1 MKTKLWLGTASLA
14 VAMSAFLS
22 TANAQGKD
30 PPGVNPSH
38 YQCYR
43 VSEQAAFK
51 PVGVKLADQFGASG
65 AQILKPIMLCAPTS
79 KNGAPVKDP
88 KTHLVCYQEEGAKSA
103 DKLVS
108 TTNQFGTDKLT
119 VGGPTML
126 CVPSLK
132 TVVKQ

>member
-1 MKTKLWLGTASLA
+1 MLVLA
-14 VAMSAFLS
+14 GSAYLS

-43 VSEQAAFK
+43 IAEQTPFK
-51 PVGVKLADQFGASG
+51 SVGVTLKDQFNASD
-65 AQILKPIMLCAPTS
+65 AKILKPILLCAPTS
-79 KNGAPVKDP
+79 KNGAVVKDP
-88 KTHLVCYQEEGAKSA
+88 KTHLVCYQEDGAKSA
-103 DKLVS
+103 DKTVS
-108 TTNQFGTDKLT
+108 VTNQFGTEKLT

-132 TVVKQ
+132 TVVKP